1 MIVIGAGGHAGSVI
15 DALRSV
21 GEVLIGMTDPR
32 GCGAKGSIPV
42 IGTDDVVRSN
52 DILANGVGNR
62 ATKQSS
68 GLERRKLVYEQFRK
82 MGCKFPA
89 VIHKSAV
96 IASDTIIDEGAQ
108 IMAGAVVQYGARVGK
123 NTIINT
129 RATIEHDCYV
139 GNHCHVAPGAILCGG
154 VILGNEVHI
163 GAGAI
168 VLQNKVIGNGAIIA
182 AGAVV
187 TRDVL
192 DGTCW
197 MR

>member
-1 MIVIGAGGHAGSVI
+1 LIIIGAGGHAGPVI
-15 DALRSV
+15 DALRSM

-32 GCGAKGSIPV
+32 GTGAKGSIPV
-42 IGTDDVVRSN
+42 IGTDDVIKSN

-68 GLERRKLVYEQFRK
+68 GLGRRKAVFDQLRK
-82 MGCKFPA
+82 LGCKFPA
-89 VIHKSAV
+89 IIHKTAYV
-96 IASDTIIDEGAQ
+96 SDEADVYDGAQ
-108 IMAGAVVQYGARVGK
+108 IMAGAVVQYGAKIGK

-129 RATIEHDCYV
+129 RATVEHDCV
-139 GNHCHVAPGAILCGG
+139 IGDHCHIAPGAVLCGG
-154 VILGNEVHI
+154 VVLGNEVHI
-163 GAGAI
+163 GAGAV

-192 DGTCW
+192 DGALW
-197 MR
+197 PR

>member
-1 MIVIGAGGHAGSVI
+1 VIIIGAGGHAGPVI
-15 DALRSV
+15 DALRSM

-32 GCGAKGSIPV
+32 GCGVKGSIPV
-42 IGTDDVVRSN
+42 LGTDEVIKSN

-62 ATKQSS
+62 ATRQSS
-68 GLERRKLVYEQFRK
+68 GLGRRKSVYDKFRK

-89 VIHKSAV
+89 IIHKTAYV
-96 IASDTIIDEGAQ
+96 SDEAIVYDGAQ
-108 IMAGAVVQYGARVGK
+108 VMAGAIVQYGARIGK
-123 NTIINT
+123 NTIVNT
-129 RATIEHDCYV
+129 RAVIEHDCCI
-139 GNHCHVAPGAILCGG
+139 NDHCHIAPGAVLCGG
-154 VILGNEVHI
+154 VVLGHEVHI

-192 DGTCW
+192 DGACW
-197 MR
+197 SR